1 MCSTLRLCRLT
12 VNEVAI
18 LTTHF
23 EFVTKSLGLDIT
35 VADAN
40 SITEDM
46 KIGKLPTP
54 LNPVIVASA

>member
-1 MCSTLRLCRLT
+1 MT